1 MNTRILKKIRKFRV
15 FSGLLIMSLTV
26 LSFQNCAP
34 APMEEKTEGSTSSS
48 STSKDSTS
56 IWNSRPSS
64 GGNNGVSIG
73 GGSGGSSGSGG
84 SVGVGSGSGGNSG
97 SGGGSIGVGGG
108 GASGSGSGG
117 GVGTGGGGT
126 PSQTGFRIAKQPEGV
141 TVVEGGDI
149 NLEVVATGG
158 VQPYTYQWYKDS
170 KAMTGVWG
178 TYSFISDSATSY
190 TKEGTYYVVVK
201 DASGKSVQS
210 VLARVSITEPAVG
223 CTAGSY
229 FTFTEASYDA
239 AYGYFP
245 EYFDGPRGK
254 FLLHSSYDTLNFL
267 YNNRSFTKLSDYN
280 VPSTLSY
287 LQQTFVS
294 CRTTIPR
301 IHSPQPNPSYQYEWG
316 VDRYAD
322 NGYWNY
328 HGRITFE
335 CRNKKLKLVSNTCQW
350 VQDPNYNSGGGGGG
364 GN

>member
-48 STSKDSTS
+48 STSKDSS
-56 IWNSRPSS
+56 SVWNSRPSS
-64 GGNNGVSIG
+64 GGGNGVTIG
-73 GGSGGSSGSGG
+73 GGGSSGGGGTVGVGSGSSGGNTGSGGG
-84 SVGVGSGSGGNSG
+84 SVGVGSGG
-97 SGGGSIGVGGG
+97 SGGS
-108 GASGSGSGG
+108 SGG
-117 GVGTGGGGT
+117 GVNPGGGGT
-126 PSQTGFRIAKQPEGV
+126 PSQTGFRIVTQPQGV
-141 TVVEGGDI
+141 TVQEGAQYS
-149 NLEVVATGG
+149 LEVLVTGG
-158 VQPYTYQWYKDS
+158 TQPYTYQWYKDS

-190 TKEGTYYVVVK
+190 SKEGTYYVIVK
-201 DASGKSVQS
+201 DATGKSVQS
-210 VLARVSITEPAVG
+210 TLARVSISEPAVG

-229 FTFTEASYDA
+229 FTFTEAAYDA

-267 YNNRSFTKLSDYN
+267 YNNRNFTKLSDYN
-280 VPSTLSY
+280 VPANLSY
-287 LQQTFVS
+287 LQQTTVS

-301 IHSPQPNPSYQYEWG
+301 IHTPQPNPSYQYDSG
-316 VDRYAD
+316 YGRYDD
-322 NGYWNY
+322 NGYWTY
-328 HGRITFE
+328 HGRISFE
-335 CRNKKLKLVSNTCQW
+335 CRNKKLKLLTNTCQW
-350 VQDPNYNSGGGGGG
+350 VHNPNYDNGNGGG